1 MINNVLSS
9 SSSLKA
15 SLAQAVNDQ
24 PHTLTDELKN
34 IAPEMVQDLLRPF
47 DDKRV
52 EQLLHQQFATLIS
65 VSNEKPIFDYQYS
78 DKELALRTV
87 ISSQQEGLLNN
98 ENSDELIK
106 RLNKSVKD
114 IHGAYANTSDIL
126 ASLGQLGH
134 QQSSFLARSEQ
145 RVERALGSYMEN
157 IKRVDNEENDNYRF
171 ELSVKTKEGDIVN
184 ITFDSSQGY
193 DESTGNTVD
202 GFALS
207 YQVEGDLSAAEHQAL
222 TEVLS
227 GVGQMADEFFKVN
240 QNSYSKYVPVGQSD
254 FNVDFLA
261 TFDYQELSGFDVS
274 FSTTEGQQ
282 LGQSENNLDLSY
294 HVDQALNKQALTYQ
308 SQAGINEIDFA
319 LDMSMIG
326 GQDVTQMQQ
335 YIATLDKNLEDS
347 RQNSTTEGDTSAFGK
362 KDDAKMQQGFAIFKE
377 AFTHMSSTAQRYS
390 QIESVA
396 AQQFTN
402 SQAMVADLVD
412 NMITHDPRYQGLGN
426 ETNNTLGDG
435 ISKLA
440 DFNAKFSFSK
450 EPDGLSLRP
459 KISVALAQATQQEKS
474 GKLNGLTQSKTVNT
488 HVDYQL
494 TRPDYYDKTE
504 RYNISSTVKNKE
516 LVGLDQ
522 HHQEDIDQKTY
533 RFNPDKNQY
542 ELMMERTENLTN
554 KSNIRLINDIWLETN
569 ESSQTMDKR
578 EREENSDNKKT
589 EDFKETNHH
598 AYNKLMTLIGDLD
611 KLAENK
617 HVKRNYLTEL
627 SEVNFFMNRD
637 NN

>member
-1 MINNVLSS
+1 MINNVLGS

-15 SLAQAVNDQ
+15 SLIQAVNDQ
-24 PHTLTDELKN
+24 PYTLSDELKN
-34 IAPEMVQDLLRPF
+34 IAPEMVQELLRPF

-52 EQLLHQQFATLIS
+52 EQLLHQQFAALIS
-65 VSNEKPIFDYQYS
+65 VSSEKPIFDYPYS
-78 DKELALRTV
+78 DKELALHTV

-98 ENSDELIK
+98 ENSDKLIK
-106 RLNKSVKD
+106 RLNQSVKD

-126 ASLGQLGH
+126 ANLGQLGH
-134 QQSSFLARSEQ
+134 QQTSFLASSEQ
-145 RVERALGSYMEN
+145 RVERALGSYIEN
-157 IKRVDNEENDNYRF
+157 MNRVDNEDNDNYSF
-171 ELSVKTKEGDIVN
+171 ELSVKTKEGDIIN
-184 ITFDSSQGY
+184 ITFNSSQGY
-193 DESTGNTVD
+193 DESTGNAVD

-227 GVGQMADEFFKVN
+227 GIGQMADEFFKVN
-240 QNSYSKYVPVGQSD
+240 QNSHSKYVPVGQSD

-261 TFDYQELSGFDVS
+261 TFEYQELSGFDVS
-274 FSTTEGQQ
+274 FSTTDGQQ
-282 LGQSENNLDLSY
+282 LSSSENNLDLSY
-294 HVDQALNKQALTYQ
+294 HVDQESNQQALTFK
-308 SQAGINEIDFA
+308 SQAGINEINFA

-347 RQNSTTEGDTSAFGK
+347 RQNSITEGDTSAFGK
-362 KDDAKMQQGFAIFKE
+362 KDDAKMQQGFSIFKE
-377 AFTHMSSTAQRYS
+377 AFTSMSSTAQRYS
-390 QIESVA
+390 QIESLA

-402 SQAMVADLVD
+402 GRAMVADLVD
-412 NMITHDPRYQGLGN
+412 NMITQDPRYQGLGN
-426 ETNNTLGDG
+426 DTNNTLGDG

-440 DFNAKFSFSK
+440 DFNAKFLFSK
-450 EPDGLSLRP
+450 EPEGLNLRP
-459 KISVALAQATQQEKS
+459 KISVELEQATQQEKS
-474 GKLNGLTQSKTVNT
+474 GKLHGISQSKTVAT
-488 HVDYQL
+488 HFDYQL

-504 RYNISSTVKNKE
+504 SYDISSAVKNKE

-554 KSNIRLINDIWLETN
+554 NSNIRLINDIWLETK
-569 ESSQTMDKR
+569 ETSQTMDKR
-578 EREENSDNKKT
+578 EREESSDNKKT
-589 EDFKETNHH
+589 DDFKETNHH
-598 AYNKLMTLIGDLD
+598 AYNKLITLIGDLD

-617 HVKRNYLTEL
+617 YVKRNYLTDL
-627 SEVNFFMNRD
+627 SEVNFFMNKD
-637 NN
+637 IN